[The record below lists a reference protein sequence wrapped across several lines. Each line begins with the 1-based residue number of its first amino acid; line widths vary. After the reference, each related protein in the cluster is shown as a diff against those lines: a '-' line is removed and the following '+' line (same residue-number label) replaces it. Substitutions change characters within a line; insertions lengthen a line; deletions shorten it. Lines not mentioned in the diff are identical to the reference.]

1 MERYNKVYLA
11 LWLLFFAITLAVMT
25 AFVLNSLAGM
35 IEVDEMLENEGLALS
50 FLLLVFAS
58 IAIGAILATSAID
71 RIPWAY
77 QTHAFF
83 TSRARGRV
91 TNMNGGIVLLV
102 RAN

>member
-11 LWLLFFAITLAVMT
+11 LWLLFSAVTLAVMT
-25 AFVLNSLAGM
+25 TFVLNNLAGM

-50 FLLLVFAS
+50 FLLLFFTSMV
-58 IAIGAILATSAID
+58 IGVILATLAID

-83 TSRARGRV
+83 YFHKP
-91 TNMNGGIVLLV
+91 
-102 RAN
+102 